1 MNINFYNG
9 RKAVLLSLV
18 GISLVVITLVIQS
31 CSPTTKI
38 IATWKDPAAR
48 PYKSFIVV
56 AIAKDIAVRSE
67 VESRMVAR
75 LVDQPGISAVPSS
88 SIFEHFDKGDTL
100 NSKSAQEKML
110 AEIKQSGFE
119 AIITFA
125 LVRKEEKTTYVPGTT
140 YNPGY
145 GYYGP
150 YYGYGYS
157 YYNSPGYYTTDQTYY
172 IESNVYDAAT
182 LKLVWS
188 TQSEIFDPSSLKTA
202 CNSFTYVM
210 LNALKKGKLI
220 YKATK

>member
-1 MNINFYNG
+1 MFFYNQKKSI
-9 RKAVLLSLV
+9 KALIGVTLV
-18 GISLVVITLVIQS
+18 TVALVIQS

-38 IATWKDPAAR
+38 IATWKDPSAR

-56 AIAKDIAVRSE
+56 AMAKDISVRSE

-75 LVDQPGISAVPSS
+75 LVDQPGVTAVPSS
-88 SIFEHFDKGDTL
+88 SIFEHFEKTDTL

-140 YNPGY
+140 YSPGY

-157 YYNSPGYYTTDQTYY
+157 YYNSPGYYTTNQTYY

-202 CNSFTYVM
+202 CNSFTWVM
-210 LNALKKGKLI
+210 LNAMKKGNLI